1 MDMNTQLESNNPVSI
16 RSLYLN
22 KRAELIRQHLHSQ
35 QENIPALV
43 LQICSNEFNATRDEI
58 LFARCLE
65 WMQANLHTSA
75 SIKDLSRDL
84 KMSVRKVQRLFTF
97 FINKSYTAFLLEM
110 RIHTAKRYLA
120 EMKNNIGE
128 VGFLVG
134 IKDHAYFTYLFRK
147 STGQTPTQ
155 FRLQIMS
162 GQMNQDRNSTSLS

>member
-1 MDMNTQLESNNPVSI
+1 MNTQHETHNTVSI
-16 RSLYLN
+16 RASYLK
-22 KRAELIRQHLHSQ
+22 KRAELIRQHLHSR
-35 QENIPALV
+35 QENIPAFV
-43 LQICSNEFNATRDEI
+43 SQICSEEFNATRDEI

-75 SIKDLSRDL
+75 PIKNLSREL
-84 KMSVRKVQRLFTF
+84 KVSVRKVQRLFTF
-97 FINKSYTAFLLEM
+97 FINKSYTTFFLEM
-110 RIHTAKRYLA
+110 RIHTAKRYLT

-147 STGQTPTQ
+147 STNQTPTQ

-162 GQMNQDRNSTSLS
+162 SQINQDRNSINLS